1 MRVLYA
7 NPIFLNYRI
16 PFYKE
21 LNKLFK
27 GDFYILYSTKRYK
40 GRPTYEP
47 LLDLIPKEMGKNAIP
62 YNKEITYYPNTNTFR
77 YIQKDKINSKLP
89 FVITYPH
96 SLLRTI
102 NLYKPDILISEGFSQ
117 WTPYLCLYS
126 WIHKIPL
133 FIGYERTRHTERNAN
148 WIKIFQRKIVN
159 KFVSGYIANG
169 SETKEYLETLGISSN
184 NIYIGGMS
192 ADSDGLY
199 KSINQISSLEKEN
212 IRKKYNTTNNGLIY
226 LFSGY
231 FITRKG
237 IDHLL
242 VAWEQHIK
250 QYNNDSLILIGD
262 GPLYDRLYKEYSKEK
277 SIYFEGRIPYDQ
289 IGKYYAIAN
298 VFIMPTIEDNWSL
311 VIPEAMSCG
320 LPVATSI
327 YNGCHTDLIKE
338 NINGI
343 TFDTFK
349 HDTIINALRYF
360 HHNNLKEMGEQ
371 SILIEKKFNVTNSA
385 MRVYLAISQY
395 YNKLIDKN
403 K

>member
-1 MRVLYA
+1 
-7 NPIFLNYRI
+7 
-16 PFYKE
+16 
-21 LNKLFK
+21 
-27 GDFYILYSTKRYK
+27 
-40 GRPTYEP
+40 
-47 LLDLIPKEMGKNAIP
+47 
-62 YNKEITYYPNTNTFR
+62 
-77 YIQKDKINSKLP
+77 
-89 FVITYPH
+89 
-96 SLLRTI
+96 
-102 NLYKPDILISEGFSQ
+102 
-117 WTPYLCLYS
+117 
-126 WIHKIPL
+126 
-133 FIGYERTRHTERNAN
+133 
-148 WIKIFQRKIVN
+148 
-159 KFVSGYIANG
+159 
-169 SETKEYLETLGISSN
+169 
-184 NIYIGGMS
+184 MS